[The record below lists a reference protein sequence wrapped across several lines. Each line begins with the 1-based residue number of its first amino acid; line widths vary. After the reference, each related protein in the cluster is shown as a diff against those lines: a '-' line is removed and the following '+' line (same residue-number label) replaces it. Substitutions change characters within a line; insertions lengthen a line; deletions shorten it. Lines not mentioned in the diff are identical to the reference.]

1 MFNGLEFFHSTNGY
15 SPILSSSAATT
26 TAAAANE
33 SEQRHYH
40 QQNSYHHHSIPPLAV
55 ARATSYQSME
65 PTTSSSS
72 SSTTT
77 AIATIS
83 SSSSSTLPNQYHAQ
97 HSTNH
102 NQYVYT
108 SALRYE
114 QFTRQNTRASS
125 LNAIGDSMS
134 EIIVSIIFGP
144 RFSGIQLIFF
154 VLFICV
160 LFFFLVGWE

>member
-15 SPILSSSAATT
+15 SPISSTSAT
-26 TAAAANE
+26 ANE
-33 SEQRHYH
+33 RHYH
-40 QQNSYHHHSIPPLAV
+40 QQNSYHHQQNIPPLAV

-102 NQYVYT
+102 NQYAYAGV
-108 SALRYE
+108 LRYDH
-114 QFTRQNTRASS
+114 FTRQNTRASS

-134 EIIVSIIFGP
+134 EIIVS
-144 RFSGIQLIFF
+144 
-154 VLFICV
+154 VY
-160 LFFFLVGWE
+160 